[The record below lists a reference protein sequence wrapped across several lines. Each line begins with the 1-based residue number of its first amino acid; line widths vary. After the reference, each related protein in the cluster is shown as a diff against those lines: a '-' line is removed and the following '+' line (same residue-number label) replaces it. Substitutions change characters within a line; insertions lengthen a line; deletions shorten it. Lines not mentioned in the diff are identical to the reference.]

1 MIALLQD
8 IRYGIRMLAKSP
20 GVTAVALVTLALGM
34 AGNTVI
40 FSFLNAFFLR
50 PMPFYEPDQLVDLDE
65 TAPRWNLEY
74 TGLSYPDFHSWRQR
88 NHSFDGMAAWQT
100 HSCTLSF
107 DSNAERIQGAW
118 VTHDLLSVLGLR
130 PALGRSFTP
139 EEDRPGGARV
149 AMIGRRL
156 AARLFA
162 NEEVLGKVLHID
174 RELFTIIG
182 VLPEAKTLVDGADVW
197 MTLAK
202 DPEDLTKGWYL
213 RGVGRLKRGVTLAA
227 ARDDLL
233 GVHRGLVENH
243 RANQNTFPKLTLI
256 TDRMFGSTRPV
267 LAILMGAVGVVLLI
281 ACGNV
286 AAIMLARGLARW
298 QELGIRMSLGATPW
312 RIARLIGM
320 EGILL
325 SGLAGAL
332 GLCLGYWGLHA
343 LVNSLVDRPPGWIS
357 FTFDV
362 RIWLYALVMVVT
374 TALFGILPT
383 LHAIR
388 VGNAPGTAPSPSRQS
403 TTSNARCRSLHSLVV
418 MEVALT
424 FILLVQA
431 GLLVQAFRS
440 LQRMDPGYRADH
452 LLVYRIALPE
462 ARYKEKDTWGAFFHD
477 HLEQVRALPGVTA
490 ASAVTAPPLGGH
502 RGSFF
507 TVENAPARR
516 PDEPDPVV
524 LRRVAWPGYFET
536 LGIAMQAGRT
546 FNDQDGLTDGA
557 RAVIVNETFARR
569 CWPNQDPIGMRIKE
583 GGTTSNAPWMTV
595 VGVAQDVR
603 HYGLDR
609 PMIPGVYIPY
619 AQDRQSLMAVVVR
632 TTTDPLALV
641 SSVRGIVR
649 RIDPDLP
656 IFDVE
661 TMTDSLRRSLWLR
674 RLYSELIGVFAA
686 VALVMALG
694 GLYGVF
700 SYVVNGRTREIGI
713 RIAVGASTRSVL
725 WMVLRQALILSAIG
739 IAVGLVGTAIAV
751 PLMRGVLLGIH
762 PADVLI
768 LAVVPVFLIAVV
780 SLAGLLPARRAA
792 KVDPMVALR
801 CE

>member
-1 MIALLQD
+1 MTTMFQD
-8 IRYGIRMLAKSP
+8 IRYAFRMLLKRP
-20 GVTAVALVTLALGM
+20 GVTAVAVATLALGM

-50 PMPFYEPDQLVDLDE
+50 PMPFTEPDRLVDLDE

-74 TGLSYPDFHSWRQR
+74 TGLSYPDFHSWRQQNR
-88 NHSFDGMAAWQT
+88 SFDGMAAWQT

-107 DSNAERIQGAW
+107 QGDAERVQGAW
-118 VTHDLLSVLGLR
+118 VTHDLLTVLGLR

-139 EEDRPGGARV
+139 KEDRPGGERV
-149 AMIGRRL
+149 AMVSRSL
-156 AARLFA
+156 ASRLFA

-174 RELFTIIG
+174 REPFTIVGI
-182 VLPEAKTLVDGADVW
+182 LPEAKTLLEGAEVW
-197 MTLAK
+197 MPLAK
-202 DPEDLTKGWYL
+202 DPDDLTKGWYL

-233 GVHRGLVENH
+233 GIHRGLVENH
-243 RANQNTFPKLTLI
+243 RANENTFPKLTPI
-256 TDRMFGSTRPV
+256 TERMFGSTRPV
-267 LAILMGAVGVVLLI
+267 LAVLMGAVGVVLLI

-298 QELGIRMSLGATPW
+298 QELSIRMSLGATPW

-320 EGILL
+320 EGIML
-325 SGLAGAL
+325 SGLAGIL

-362 RIWLYALVMVVT
+362 RIWLYALVMVLA
-374 TALFGILPT
+374 TALCGILPT

-388 VGNAPGTAPSPSRQS
+388 VGHAPGTAQSPSRQS
-403 TTSNARCRSLHSLVV
+403 TTSNVRCRSLHSLVV
-418 MEVALT
+418 AEVALT
-424 FILLVQA
+424 LILLVQA

-462 ARYKEKDTWGAFFHD
+462 SQYKEKDAWHAFFRD
-477 HLEQVRALPGVTA
+477 HIEQIQALPGVTA
-490 ASAVTAPPLGGH
+490 ASAVSAPPLGGH
-502 RGSFF
+502 RGTFY
-507 TVENAPARR
+507 TPENAPARR

-524 LRRVAWPGYFET
+524 LLRVAWPGYFET
-536 LGIAMQAGRT
+536 LGITMLAGRT
-546 FNDQDGLTDGA
+546 FTDQDGLTDGA

-569 CWPNQDPIGMRIKE
+569 CWPNRDPIGMRIKD
-583 GGTTSNAPWMTV
+583 GGPGSKAPWMTV
-595 VGVAQDVR
+595 VGVARDVK

-619 AQDRQSLMAVVVR
+619 AQDRQSVMAVVVR
-632 TTTDPLALV
+632 TTADPLDLM

-649 RIDPDLP
+649 RTDPDLP
-656 IFDVE
+656 VFEVE
-661 TMTDSLRRSLWLR
+661 TMAGLLHRSLWLR
-674 RLYSELIGVFAA
+674 RLYSELIGVFAG

-713 RIAVGASTRSVL
+713 RIAVGASTRTVL

-739 IAVGLVGTAIAV
+739 IAIGLVGTAITV
-751 PLMRGVLLGIH
+751 PLMRGILLGVRASDAAIF
-762 PADVLI
+762 AL
-768 LAVVPVFLIAVV
+768 VPVFLIVV
-780 SLAGLLPARRAA
+780 ALLAGYIPARRAA
-792 KVDPMVALR
+792 RIDPMAALR
-801 CE
+801 HE